1 MTTFLITG
9 GAGFIGS
16 HIAHSLHSL
25 GYKIF
30 VVDNL
35 STGDI
40 QNLHPNFEFINL
52 SCEDLSLDNS
62 PWLHE
67 IDHILHFAG
76 QSSAELSFKDPIFD
90 FNSNL
95 RSTLN
100 LLEIAISTNVTSFI
114 YASSVTVY
122 NKDQLLPLTESSLS
136 FNSNSFYA
144 ISKSTS
150 ERYVSLY
157 SSKLHTT
164 SFRMF
169 NIYGPA
175 QNLNNPDQGMLSI
188 YLAQALRSS
197 NILVKGSLDR
207 LRDFVHVSDVVD
219 IAHRCLACTHPSGLS
234 FNIST
239 SHPTSVSQLLTL
251 ISLSLNKKLSI
262 TVSDPT
268 PGDIFAHYGN
278 SDFCTQLLGKQ
289 TYCSLED
296 GLRSTCNAYVNN
308 EWFSTRFSF
317 PLNI

>member
-1 MTTFLITG
+1 MTNFLVTG
-9 GAGFIGS
+9 GSGFIGS
-16 HIAHSLHSL
+16 HIAHSLYSL
-25 GYKIF
+25 GHKVF

-35 STGDI
+35 STGDT
-40 QNLHPNFEFINL
+40 QNLHPGFEFINMN
-52 SCEDLSLDNS
+52 CEDLTLQNS
-62 PWLHE
+62 PWLRD

-100 LLEIAISTNVTSFI
+100 LLEIAISVNVASFI
-114 YASSVTVY
+114 FASSVTVY
-122 NKDQLLPLTESSLS
+122 NKDQSLPLTESSLS

-157 SSKLHTT
+157 SNKLHTT

-219 IAHRCLACTHPSGLS
+219 IAHRCLACKHPSGLS
-234 FNIST
+234 LNIST
-239 SHPTSVSQLLTL
+239 SNPTSVSQLLTL
-251 ISLSLNKKLSI
+251 ISSSLNKQLSI
-262 TVSDPT
+262 NVSNST
-268 PGDIFAHYGN
+268 PGDIFAHYGK
-278 SDFCTQLLGKQ
+278 SDLCTQLLGKE

-296 GLRSTCNAYVNN
+296 GLRSTCIAYANN

-317 PLNI
+317 PLTI